1 MRFAR
6 FAVSFLPILL
16 AAQPNRNLDPNATL
30 HNLTL
35 GLKIS
40 AEKQAELDKF
50 LLDLHNPGSPQYH
63 RWISPE
69 EFGERF
75 GATKDAVE
83 ALTKWLSAQGL
94 QVDEVS
100 RGRSWISFRG
110 SHEKISRAFRFDIG
124 TKGTPRL
131 PDELEGLVSGYFGM
145 QDIPERPAQNA
156 LPGSPDG
163 FRAITPQDVAIV
175 YNLDQLQRSG
185 VDGAGVK
192 IVITGISEPN
202 DADIAAF
209 RTRFGLPTIKLQKI
223 FAGTAPAST
232 SAAGILEANLDIQ
245 WAGALA
251 RNADIV
257 YVYSS
262 DSRTSLLNAVDK
274 NLGHVVSHSFVTCE
288 AQGIHLSQ
296 MLRTVAQ
303 QANAQGMTVVAAAG
317 DAGAANCDARFEGTS
332 TGNGPSVA
340 LPASVPEITA
350 VGGTTLYPG
359 SSPYW
364 RPAPDFNGVS
374 ALGYTP
380 ETAWNDSVA
389 LKTVAAGGGG
399 PSSVFPRPNWQIGP
413 GMPAGDKRLTPDI
426 SFAAGLYSNGYVVR
440 SGDAWRVAGG
450 TSAATPVFA
459 GMLAMLNRYLISRGQ
474 LAQPGLG
481 NVNPAIY
488 RMWQVTPAAIHDVT
502 SGDNKV
508 PCIAGTAGCVGGLLG
523 YNAGAGY
530 DLATGLGSLDGNVF
544 ITQWDGSQTVA
555 SATTLTVSNL
565 TPTFNDNIT
574 LDVLVRSTGAY
585 TPTGPI
591 SFFLAS
597 TTEPTSPSFNSATFL
612 GTSNLVG
619 GGSVTST
626 SLTIQ
631 AARLNVGANRI
642 VAYYAGSPL
651 LNSSG
656 ASAVVTMRLPSQNSA
671 VQVIVEPREVGE
683 ESPNTEGFQWFY
695 RLTLKELAG
704 FLSTITNLTI
714 NGEDRSGQIRSLFG
728 GNNTVPAFGSLS
740 ADLSFRGVTAPYEL
754 RISISGADSG
764 TYRWT
769 RDLVVPLQPRR
780 QFTYVS
786 PGGLTNGASF
796 RNASAPG
803 MLSSIFG
810 GFLATRTDQA
820 TVLPLPYTLAG
831 TRMTINGVAAP
842 FYFASPGQIN
852 FQIPYETQPGPATLR
867 LDVDFAGGQRE
878 TYFKTFTVVPVAPG
892 IFAGANNTLVPFS
905 SAARGGTIICF
916 ITGDGALEPALPNGQ
931 GPAPGTPI
939 EALPKPKLPVKL
951 TVGGVP
957 ATVLFVGVPP
967 GLAGVTQINFTVAP
981 GTPLG
986 SQDVVVSV
994 GDVASPPV
1002 KLNVTQ

>member
-1 MRFAR
+1 MRYAR

-16 AAQPNRNLDPNATL
+16 AAQPNRILDLKAQQ
-30 HNLTL
+30 HHLTL

-40 AEKQAELDKF
+40 TEKQAELDKF

-69 EFGERF
+69 QFGERF
-75 GATKDAVE
+75 GPPQSDVDK
-83 ALTKWLSAQGL
+83 LTRWISAQGL
-94 QVDEVS
+94 EVQSVSNS
-100 RGRSWISFRG
+100 RTWISVGG
-110 SHEKISRAFRFDIG
+110 SLEKVSSAFRFGIAS
-124 TKGTPRL
+124 KERPEI
-131 PDELEGLVSGYFGM
+131 PAELADLVSGYFGM
-145 QDIPERPAQNA
+145 QDTAERPAQTA

-163 FRAITPQDVAIV
+163 FRAITPTDVAIV
-175 YNLDQLQRSG
+175 YNLDQLQRTG

-192 IVITGISEPN
+192 IVVTGISEPN

-209 RTRFGLPTIKLQKI
+209 RTRFNLGTIKLQKI
-223 FAGTAPAST
+223 FAGSAPAST
-232 SAAGILEANLDIQ
+232 SAKGILEANLDIQ

-257 YVYSS
+257 YVYSA
-262 DSRTSLLNAVDK
+262 DSRTSLFHSVDK
-274 NLGHVVSHSFVTCE
+274 NLGHIVSHSFYTCE
-288 AQGIHLSQ
+288 PQAIHFSQ
-296 MLRTVAQ
+296 VLRTVVQ
-303 QANAQGMTVVAAAG
+303 QANAQGMTVVASAG
-317 DAGAANCDARFEGTS
+317 DSGAANCDAGQEGSS
-332 TGNGPSVA
+332 TGNGPAVV
-340 LPASVPEITA
+340 LPASVPEVTA
-350 VGGTTLYPG
+350 IGGTTLYPG
-359 SSPYW
+359 GSPYW
-364 RPAPDFNGVS
+364 RPAPDFNGIS

-380 ETAWNDSVA
+380 ETAWNDSVS

-399 PSSVFPRPNWQIGP
+399 PSSVFARPNWQIGP
-413 GMPAGDKRLTPDI
+413 GMPVGDKRLTPDI
-426 SFAAGLYSNGYVVR
+426 SFAAGVYSNGYIVR
-440 SGDAWRVAGG
+440 SGDAWRVMGG
-450 TSAATPVFA
+450 TSASAPVFA

-488 RMWQVTPAAIHDVT
+488 RMWQVIPTSVHDVT

-508 PCIAGTAGCVGGLLG
+508 PCVAGSPGCVNGLIG

-544 ITQWDGSQTVA
+544 LTQWDASQTVA
-555 SATTLTVSNL
+555 STTTLTVSNP

-585 TPTGPI
+585 TPNGPI

-597 TTEPTSPSFNSATFL
+597 TAEPLAAGFNSATYL

-631 AARLNVGANRI
+631 ASRLNVGANRI
-642 VAYYAGSPL
+642 MAYYAGSPL

-656 ASAVVTMRLPSQNSA
+656 ASATVTMRLPSQNSA
-671 VQVIVEPREVGE
+671 IQIIVEPREVGE
-683 ESPNTEGFQWFY
+683 ESPNNDGNRWFY

-704 FLSTITNLTI
+704 FLSTITTLTI
-714 NGEDRSGQIRSLFG
+714 NGEDYSGQIRTLFG

-740 ADLSFRGVTAPYEL
+740 ANMSYRGVTAPFEL
-754 RISISGADSG
+754 KIVISGADSG

-769 RDLVVPLQPRR
+769 QDIVVPLYPRR
-780 QFTYVS
+780 QFTYIS
-786 PGGLTNGASF
+786 PGGITNGASF
-796 RNASAPG
+796 RNVSAPG

-810 GFLATRTDQA
+810 SLLSTRTDQA
-820 TVLPLPYTLAG
+820 AALPLPYTLAG
-831 TRMTINGVAAP
+831 TRITVNGVAAP
-842 FYFASPGQIN
+842 FYYASPGQIN

-867 LDVDFAGGQRE
+867 VDLELPAGQRE
-878 TYFKTFTVVPVAPG
+878 SYFKSLSVVPVAPG
-892 IFAGANNTLVPFS
+892 IFAGANNTLVPFN

-916 ITGDGALEPALPNGQ
+916 MTGDGVLEPALPNGQ

-957 ATVLFVGVPP
+957 ATLLFVGVPP

-981 GTPLG
+981 STPLG
-986 SQDVVVSV
+986 SQDVVVTV